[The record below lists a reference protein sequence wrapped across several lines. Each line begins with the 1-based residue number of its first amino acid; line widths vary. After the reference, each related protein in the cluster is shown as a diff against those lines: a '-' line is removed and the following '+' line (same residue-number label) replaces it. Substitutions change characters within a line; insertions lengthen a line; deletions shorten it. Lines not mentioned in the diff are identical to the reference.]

1 MMNFDEI
8 YNKIYK
14 ENFEELN
21 NYHKKQTMLQIII
34 AVLLF
39 IIYIFISIY
48 IPYMFFI
55 GFICYIILT
64 LTCFTLF
71 RSKKYVK
78 CFKKNVIT
86 SILKNYNS
94 NFTFNAQE
102 EIPYTDYLEA
112 DFEQSFDFY
121 HSEDCISGKIQEIC
135 NFKMAEVITEK
146 RKQDD
151 NEKNSY
157 TTIFNGLFAKID
169 IPENIPCD
177 IQIREDS
184 KIKVSSLP
192 KLEMD
197 SIEFEKLYN
206 VYTDNSIICMQL
218 FTSDIMQMLIDF
230 NLKYKLLPEI
240 TIKQNNLYL
249 RFKLKKRIFEPKLFK
264 KVLDYKEIQDNYLFI
279 NSIMNLCNAFLKNIL
294 ETSL

>member
-1 MMNFDEI
+1 MNFDEI
-8 YNKIYK
+8 YNKIYD

-21 NYHKKQTMLQIII
+21 NYHKKQIMLQIII

-39 IIYIFISIY
+39 LIYVIISLY

-71 RSKKYVK
+71 RSKKYIQ
-78 CFKKNVIT
+78 CFKKNVIS

-94 NFTFNAQE
+94 NFIFNAQE
-102 EIPYTDYLEA
+102 EIPYADYLEA
-112 DFEQSFDFY
+112 DFEQFFDFY
-121 HSEDCISGKIQEIC
+121 HSEDCISGKLQEIC
-135 NFKMAEVITEK
+135 DFKMAEVITEK
-146 RKQDD
+146 KIQDD
-151 NEKNSY
+151 NGKNSY
-157 TTIFNGLFAKID
+157 STIFNGLFAKID
-169 IPENIPCD
+169 FIKDIPCN

-184 KIKVSSLP
+184 RLNTNSLP

-218 FTSDIMQMLIDF
+218 FTSDIMQMLTDF
-230 NLKYKLLPEI
+230 NLEYKIFPEI

-249 RFKLKKRIFEPKLFK
+249 RLKLKKGIFEPKLFK
-264 KVLDYKEIQDNYLFI
+264 KVLDYKEIQYNYLFI

-294 ETSL
+294 ETNL